1 MKKLQIVTGG
11 TSGMGLDTA
20 RALGEFGPVF
30 IGGRNQKRLDDAL
43 AVLKDA
49 GVEAYGSPCD
59 VADIESVKAF
69 AAAAQEIAP
78 IGNVVNAAGVDWD
91 VSSREQMVNINMLG
105 VVNTT
110 EVLYPL
116 MTEGA
121 LLHFS
126 SITGYFYQ
134 AEKEEMAVW
143 SNATAPDFVE
153 QCLKY
158 IDNKPNPMPDR
169 LSDDYMCY
177 AASKRFV
184 IFYTQANT
192 ARFGAKGLRVLS
204 IAPGA
209 YATPMLTDDEQ
220 ERAIIAAGTAF
231 GRVGRPDEMSYC
243 IKALLDPRASYLTGC
258 DIIIDGGKT
267 ALSMVPQ
274 IPA

>member
-59 VADIESVKAF
+59 VSSLSSVQEFAKA
-69 AAAAQEIAP
+69 ALEVAP

-91 VSSREQMVNINMLG
+91 VCTREQMVNINMEG

-110 EVLYPL
+110 EVFFPL
-116 MTEGA
+116 MTEGS

-134 AEKEEMAVW
+134 PEKEELEAW
-143 SNATAPDFVE
+143 NDATSSDFAE
-153 QCLKY
+153 KCLKY
-158 IDNKPNPMPDR
+158 INNKPNPMPER
-169 LSDDYMCY
+169 LSDNYMCY
-177 AASKRFV
+177 AATKRFV
-184 IFYTQANT
+184 IYYTQANT
-192 ARFGAKGLRVLS
+192 QRFGAKGLRVFS

-209 YATPMLTDDEQ
+209 YATPMLTDDEK
-220 ERAIIAAGTAF
+220 ERSVIAAGTAF

-243 IKALLDPRASYLTGC
+243 IKALIDPHASYLTGC

-267 ALSMVPQ
+267 ALSMVKQ
-274 IPA
+274 IEG

>member
-20 RALGEFGPVF
+20 RALGEYGPVF

-43 AVLKDA
+43 AVLKEA
-49 GVEAYGSPCD
+49 GVEAYGSSCD
-59 VADIESVKAF
+59 ISDIESVKAF
-69 AAAAQEIAP
+69 AKAAQEIAP
-78 IGNVVNAAGVDWD
+78 IGNVVNAAGVEWD
-91 VSSREQMVNINMLG
+91 VVTRETLVNINMKG
-105 VVNTT
+105 VVNVT
-110 EVLYPL
+110 EVFYPL
-116 MTEGA
+116 MTEGTM
-121 LLHFS
+121 LHFS

-134 AEKEEMAVW
+134 PEKEELAVW
-143 SNATAPDFVE
+143 SNTTADDFVE
-153 QCLKY
+153 QSLKY
-158 IDNKPNPMPDR
+158 IANKPNPMPER

-177 AASKRFV
+177 AASKCFV
-184 IFYTQANT
+184 MFYGKANT
-192 ARFGAKGLRVLS
+192 SRFGKKGLRIFT

-220 ERAIIAAGTAF
+220 ERAVIAAGTAF

-243 IKALLDPRASYLTGC
+243 IMALLDPRASYLTGC
-258 DIIIDGGKT
+258 DVIIDGGKS